1 MKIDIFQSCGHCL
14 VFQICWHLEYSTLTA
29 SVFMIWNSSA
39 GIPSPPLA
47 AESYGNSI
55 FSFLRNLYSV
65 FHSGCTNFHSHQRCK
80 NVLISPHPLQHWLF
94 ADFLMMAI
102 LTSVRWYLIIVLIF
116 ISLVISNDEHLFT
129 CLLTICMSSLE
140 KGLFRSFAHFYIYLF
155 IFLLLSCMN
164 CLYILGIKPLLGTP
178 FANIFLQSVGCLSF
192 CSWFLLLCKSL

>member
-116 ISLVISNDEHLFT
+116 ISLVISNDERLFLR
-129 CLLTICMSSLE
+129 LLAICMSSLE
-140 KGLFRSFAHFYIYLF
+140 KFLFRPSAHFLIGLFFVVVIELYELF
-155 IFLLLSCMN
+155 
-164 CLYILGIKPLLGTP
+164 LYFG
-178 FANIFLQSVGCLSF
+178 N
-192 CSWFLLLCKSL
+192 

>member
-116 ISLVISNDEHLFT
+116 ISLVISSVGHIFI
-129 CLLTICMSSLE
+129 CLLAICMTSL
-140 KGLFRSFAHFYIYLF
+140 KKCLFRPSGLFSVGLLALW
-155 IFLLLSCMN
+155 LLSYMSY
-164 CLYILGIKPLLGTP
+164 LYI
-178 FANIFLQSVGCLSF
+178 FVCF
-192 CSWFLLLCKSL
+192 CHMGGM